1 MTVLAVSATSLLLTV
16 LANRVARIALL
27 ALQYAAVA
35 WLTGLSL
42 PLEVAAVKL
51 VAGMIACGIL
61 AVTESLRDG
70 SEPRPYGREL
80 GTGFRF
86 FASILVLVA
95 ALGLGQSNWMGV
107 PDISRE
113 AILGSTVLMAMGFLQ
128 LGLFG
133 SAFRVGIGLMTV
145 LSGFEVVYSLI
156 EPSLAVLALIA
167 SVHIGLAMVVS
178 YLALIA
184 GTAEVEG
191 ETG

>member
-61 AVTESLRDG
+61 AVTESLRDA

-95 ALGLGQSNWMGV
+95 ALGLGQGNWMGV
-107 PDISRE
+107 PDISQE

-167 SVHIGLAMVVS
+167 SVQIGLAMVVS